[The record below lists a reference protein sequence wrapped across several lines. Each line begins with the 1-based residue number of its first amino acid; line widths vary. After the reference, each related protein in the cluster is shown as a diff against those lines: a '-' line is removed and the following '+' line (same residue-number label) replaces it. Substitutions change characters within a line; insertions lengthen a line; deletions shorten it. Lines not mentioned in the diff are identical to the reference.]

1 MVILIISIIL
11 AILVFIGCGFCSQ
24 KDDKEWGLNKMQL
37 LLILPLLLI
46 FTQMFTSVPANNVG
60 IKWSIFTGTS
70 EQTLSEGTKMKNI
83 FDKVYLI
90 STEMQS
96 TTVVDITAQTRDSQ
110 YTDIDLNIKYLVE
123 PDSAYKVFQQFR
135 TLGNLG
141 ETLIPA
147 VTQRAIE
154 SVTTQ
159 FNVTDILG
167 PKQNEVYE
175 LIEKEL
181 AVRLAEY
188 GIKFDSIVLIDTDAG
203 AELEAAIAA
212 EGVAR
217 QALETARQQLEVTRV
232 EAQNAVAKAE
242 AEKEAAIIDAETRII
257 HAQAEKEANDIAT
270 DSLTPEILEKKL
282 IDKWDGKLPLVF
294 NGENTM
300 IDIGSLLG

>member
-11 AILVFIGCGFCSQ
+11 AILVFIGCGFCPRQ
-24 KDDKEWGLNKMQL
+24 NGKGWGLNKMQL

-46 FTQMFTSVPANNVG
+46 FAQMFTSVPANNVG

-83 FDKVYLI
+83 FDQVYLI

-96 TTVVDITAQTRDSQ
+96 TTVYDITAQTRDSQ
-110 YTDIDLNIKYLVE
+110 YVDIDLNIKYLVE

-135 TLGNLG
+135 TLENFGK
-141 ETLIPA
+141 TLIPA

-175 LIEKEL
+175 LIEGEL

-188 GIKFDSIVLIDTDAG
+188 NIRFDSIVLIDTDAG
-203 AELEAAIAA
+203 EELEAAIAA

-232 EAQNAVAKAE
+232 NAQDVIAE
-242 AEKEAAIIDAETRII
+242 AEARREAAEIDAGTKII
-257 HAQAEKEANDIAT
+257 HAQAERDANNIAA

-282 IDKWDGKLPLVF
+282 IDKWDGTLPLVT

-300 IDIGSLLG
+300 LDISGLLG